1 MDLVLIAV
9 NSQYI
14 HSNPALYSLARA
26 IEDMPIKLGLKEY
39 SINMSPQF
47 IVEDLYKL
55 RPNILAFSMYIW
67 NREFILSLI
76 EDLALLLPNCR
87 FMLGGPEA
95 SADSEKLLA
104 NNTLLDAII
113 CGEGEQ
119 VWPQLISALANGE
132 LKPQL
137 DYIHWQGGTKPK
149 ALARVDLATLPFLY
163 KQEDLQ
169 KFKQEN
175 KVIYYESSRGC
186 PYSCTFCASAKQSL
200 SERPLAT
207 VLKEL
212 TILAEYGGQI
222 KFVDRT
228 FNANLKRAM
237 AISQKILELY
247 RPGLSWHF
255 EISPYQLA
263 PQLSELWQ
271 KAPLNYLHLE
281 AGLQSL
287 SEPVLAAI
295 RRKGAWPQAEQAL
308 KSLLKADNC
317 AVHVD
322 LIAGLPAETEASFAA
337 GFNLVHQ
344 IAPHYLQ
351 LGFLKILPGSLIAE
365 QTEQYG
371 LLSSPHPP
379 YKILATPNLN
389 ADYLFKLNWA
399 DKALN
404 QLFNSGR
411 FRFSLLRAAKLWPG
425 DALAMYLDLGAEL
438 AKGGLSG
445 LSLQQKAE
453 LLYNKLLPLN
463 RDLFFDLL
471 RLDWLSYQ
479 NRQNLPH
486 FLRHPKDSKQAYY
499 FNFSWQIK
507 GDFAQE
513 NPGSSYL
520 FFDYQDLQGICGRA
534 KMKKN

>member
-1 MDLVLIAV
+1 MDLVLVAV

-47 IVEDLYKL
+47 IAEDLYKL

-67 NREFILSLI
+67 NREFILNLI
-76 EDLALLLPNCR
+76 EDLALLLPDCR

-104 NNTLLDAII
+104 TSPLLDGII

-119 VWPQLISALANGE
+119 VWPQLVQSLLKGE
-132 LKPQL
+132 IKPPL
-137 DYIHWQGGTKPK
+137 DYIHWQGGIKPQ
-149 ALARVDLATLPFLY
+149 ALARADLATLPFLY

-169 KFKQEN
+169 KFKQES

-207 VLKEL
+207 VLEEL

-237 AISQKILELY
+237 AISQKILDLY

-255 EISPYQLA
+255 EISPYNLA
-263 PQLSELWQ
+263 PQLSQLWQ

-295 RRKGAWPQAEQAL
+295 GRRGAWPQAEQAL
-308 KSLLKADNC
+308 TALLKADNC

-322 LIAGLPAETEASFAA
+322 LIAGLPAETEASFAE

-351 LGFLKILPGSLIAE
+351 LGFLKILPASIIAG

-371 LLSSPHPP
+371 LLASPHPP
-379 YKILATPNLN
+379 YKILATPNLS
-389 ADYLFKLNWA
+389 ADYLFRLNWA

-411 FRFSLLRAAKLWPG
+411 FRFSLLQAAKLWPG
-425 DALAMYLDLGAEL
+425 DALAMYLSLGAEL

-445 LSLQQKAE
+445 LSLHQKAE
-453 LLYNKLLPLN
+453 LLYNNLLPLN

-479 NRQNLPH
+479 NKQSLPN
-486 FLRHPKDSKQAYY
+486 FLRHAEDGKQGYY
-499 FNFSWQIK
+499 FNFSWQIE
-507 GDFAQE
+507 GDFAQAG
-513 NPGSSYL
+513 PGPSQIS
-520 FFDYQDLQGICGRA
+520 FDYSNLKGILSRA
-534 KMKKN
+534 SRNIC